1 MIVTEH
7 TEKVVNIMT
16 IKEIRD
22 NMIKKIAEDFK
33 ITPEQAIEL
42 INSSFE
48 IGEPE

>member
-48 IGEPE
+48 IREPE